1 MKDNCP
7 FCPYCGIELD
17 MDKYDIF
24 DDLDEFS
31 GQTEITQCY
40 SCNKY
45 IQIDAE
51 VEIEKF
57 YYYSTSETNQPEEK
71 PIDHPDQTFFNFIEE

>member
-1 MKDNCP
+1 MNSEPK
-7 FCPYCGIELD
+7 CPYCGIYFD
-17 MDKYDIF
+17 MDEYDIF

-45 IQIDAE
+45 IQIDAK

-57 YYYSTSETNQPEEK
+57 YYYSIFETDQPEEK
-71 PIDHPDQTFFNFIEE
+71 IIDHPNQMFFDFDKN